1 MTLTDDHWEA
11 KENERRL
18 ADTDEGVEGWE
29 KLWPVPDAYLAEKL
43 EEDAEW
49 MSQNHPARLR
59 MEVAARRLRNRES
72 WEVLARLVES
82 GREPSFYV
90 GATGHGEKLA
100 CLGLVDPAEELT
112 EPLDSDSPWTTLL
125 RTALTQDREDESDG

>member
-1 MTLTDDHWEA
+1 MT
-11 KENERRL
+11 
-18 ADTDEGVEGWE
+18 ADTDEGVEGRE
-29 KLWPVPDAYLAEKL
+29 RTTDEVVRETRLNFLRQRADHHRKMAGMMKQPFKGDHEELAGAFDE
-43 EEDAEW
+43 
-49 MSQNHPARLR
+49 
-59 MEVAARRLRNRES
+59 AARRLRNRES

-125 RTALTQDREDESDG
+125 RTALTQDRGDEEDE